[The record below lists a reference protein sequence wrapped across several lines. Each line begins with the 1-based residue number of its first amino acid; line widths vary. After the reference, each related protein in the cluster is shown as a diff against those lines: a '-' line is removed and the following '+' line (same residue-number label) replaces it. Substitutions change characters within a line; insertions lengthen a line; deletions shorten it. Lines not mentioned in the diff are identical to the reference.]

1 MAVDI
6 AMAAQSIP
14 SFPVVRRMR
23 LAAVDDA
30 RRQSPVRIGWTAL
43 FVRAYGQVCSAL
55 PELRDLYVRWP
66 TPYVYRHPE
75 PVAGIT
81 VHRLDEHQTERLIW
95 GRIAAPDRHSL
106 EQVQQ
111 AIEHFTTAP
120 IQEVFR
126 DGLKLER
133 RPALLRRLTWWTLTQ
148 WSGRKRAKHIGTFT
162 ISSLGNTGAHNA
174 HHPLVTTS
182 SLALGPI
189 ESDGS
194 CDVALICDHR
204 AIDGMLAARALL
216 QLETTLIQNAK
227 LERSARDAKRLQR
240 AG

>member
-6 AMAAQSIP
+6 AIAAQSIP
-14 SFPVVRRMR
+14 SFTVVRRMR
-23 LAAVDDA
+23 LAEVDDV
-30 RRQSPVRIGWTAL
+30 RRQSSLRIGWTAL
-43 FVRAYGQVCSAL
+43 FVRAYGQVCSAI

-66 TPYVYRHPE
+66 APYVYRHPE

-81 VHRLDEHQTERLIW
+81 VHRQDEHLTERLIW
-95 GRIAAPDRHSL
+95 GRIAAPNQHSP

-111 AIEHFTTAP
+111 AIERFATAP
-120 IQEVFR
+120 IQDVFR
-126 DGLKLER
+126 DGLRLER
-133 RPALLRRLTWWTLTQ
+133 RPALVRRLTWWTLTQ

-162 ISSLGNTGAHNA
+162 ISSLGNIGAHNA

-182 SLALGPI
+182 SLALGPVGR
-189 ESDGS
+189 DGC

-204 AIDGMLAARALL
+204 AIDGMLAARALQ
-216 QLETTLIQNAK
+216 QLETTLIQNADADW
-227 LERSARDAKRLQR
+227 LSRDAKRLHR

>member
-6 AMAAQSIP
+6 AIAAQRIP
-14 SFPVVRRMR
+14 SFTVVRRMR
-23 LAAVDDA
+23 LAAVDDV
-30 RRQSPVRIGWTAL
+30 RRQSSIRIGWTAL
-43 FVRAYGQVCSAL
+43 FVRAYGHVCSAI

-66 TPYVYRHPE
+66 TSYVYRHPE

-95 GRIAAPDRHSL
+95 GRIAAPNQHSS

-120 IQEVFR
+120 IQDIFR

-133 RPALLRRLTWWTLTQ
+133 RPAFLRRLTWWTLTQ

-204 AIDGMLAARALL
+204 AIDGMLAARALQ
-216 QLETTLIQNAK
+216 QLEATLIQNSKMDRPTLEAK
-227 LERSARDAKRLQR
+227 PLQR
-240 AG
+240 AS